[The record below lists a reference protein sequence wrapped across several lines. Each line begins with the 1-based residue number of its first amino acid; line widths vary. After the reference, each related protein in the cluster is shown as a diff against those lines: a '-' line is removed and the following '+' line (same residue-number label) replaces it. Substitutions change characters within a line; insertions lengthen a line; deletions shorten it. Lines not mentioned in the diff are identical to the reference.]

1 MEKQTPLSEI
11 RERGLKQSQAS
22 HEKDWLQVPKPHGEK
37 CHDPARL
44 DKIVKA
50 WRETWRPGTR
60 PESSTRPAAAS
71 PEWTRRLGMLEQLE
85 ERQAELQRKLDARQA
100 VGPERRPV
108 RNPAR
113 LEKKP
118 AQKAQAS
125 ELAKEGQTKPEE
137 DEPARVLVTSP
148 QEGATATR
156 FETKPA
162 TEVAAASKESWCGVS

>member
-11 RERGLKQSQAS
+11 RERGLKQSQGS
-22 HEKDWLQVPKPHGEK
+22 HEKERMQVPKPHGEK

-100 VGPERRPV
+100 GGPERRPV
-108 RNPAR
+108 DAIAKLGREPRQPFKRVALCTVWR
-113 LEKKP
+113 VQRRGSSEKSWGP
-118 AQKAQAS
+118 F
-125 ELAKEGQTKPEE
+125 LITK
-137 DEPARVLVTSP
+137 S
-148 QEGATATR
+148 
-156 FETKPA
+156 
-162 TEVAAASKESWCGVS
+162 